1 MLLDFRKAEQ
11 KDLPAAR
18 MDDAILV
25 QNHLVYPLVLY
36 TLHRPGLGPWP
47 YLVGF
52 AGLVNFG
59 LAFGKHDVKC
69 ENKLPLF
76 TMLTFGM

>member
-1 MLLDFRKAEQ
+1 MILFYKTITKRFSVQDSVIHGLGMLLDFRKAEQ

-36 TLHRPGLGPWP
+36 TLHD
-47 YLVGF
+47 YI
-52 AGLVNFG
+52 A
-59 LAFGKHDVKC
+59 LA
-69 ENKLPLF
+69 
-76 TMLTFGM
+76 

>member
-36 TLHRPGLGPWP
+36 TLHRPGLD
-47 YLVGF
+47 L
-52 AGLVNFG
+52 GLTW
-59 LAFGKHDVKC
+59 LALQVWSILG
-69 ENKLPLF
+69 
-76 TMLTFGM
+76 